1 MNEFKETNLILTNNI
16 LNYDAFSNF
25 LDIGFCNKEYKILQ
39 SILQSNFSQEL
50 LERISLNIFDSS
62 KICVSDYYIKLSH
75 LFSCIFNITSNK
87 FTIQE
92 NKIYFDLNI
101 DNCIPD
107 INYIFGIHYD
117 YDTQDFKMSKETN
130 KRYLNFQRLFCNIF
144 CGYETN
150 IKFKDIT
157 MNDVVEEE
165 LDVGRMLFK
174 NSFEKYS
181 YKLTL
186 IVQHI
191 KNTVNILSNILNKH
205 FKFQEYNDIVY
216 IENIISMT
224 LLDDIIAE
232 VRNNIVEYFFKL
244 EPIYNQ
250 MINSY
255 KLFIF
260 EEFYNTID
268 ERIALLNN

>member
-25 LDIGFCNKEYKILQ
+25 LDIDFCNKEHKILQ
-39 SILQSNFSQEL
+39 SVLQSNFSQEL
-50 LERISLNIFDSS
+50 LEKTSLNILNSS
-62 KICVSDYYIKLSH
+62 KICVSEYYIKLSH
-75 LFSCIFNITSNK
+75 LFSCIFNITSNN

-117 YDTQDFKMSKETN
+117 YDTQNFKMTKETN
-130 KRYLNFQRLFCNIF
+130 KRYLSFQRLFCNIF
-144 CGYETN
+144 CGYDTS

-186 IVQHI
+186 LVQHI

-205 FKFQEYNDIVY
+205 FKFQEYNEIAY
-216 IENIISMT
+216 IENIISMA

-244 EPIYNQ
+244 EPIYSH